1 MSHGGISNYLF
12 RIKFWT
18 STVMP
23 NLSFVSSNLVLNWW
37 YSDLPIRVLHICK
50 KWSGLM
56 IVVHIFTRIWHH
68 IKILSRQKIIHVLK
82 NNSRFINI
90 SPPPTVEI
98 DVIHWHLAF
107 VARNFD
113 AYWLALLWFFN
124 LDSSWLEKSE
134 TISILV
140 LSGTLFRK

>member
-1 MSHGGISNYLF
+1 MSHGGTSSYLF

-23 NLSFVSSNLVLNWW
+23 NLNFVSSNLVLNWRF
-37 YSDLPIRVLHICK
+37 SILLIILLHIK
-50 KWSGLM
+50 SEAALM

-68 IKILSRQKIIHVLK
+68 IKRLNRQKIMHVFK

-90 SPPPTVEI
+90 SPPPTVGI

-107 VARNFD
+107 GARNFD

-140 LSGTLFRK
+140 SGTLFRK